1 MKMLV
6 GIVATLAL
14 VGVTGAYA
22 QIVYPG
28 APYLYPGAPYYVE
41 PQVVV
46 APPPVPPT
54 VLAPAPYGGAYI
66 AGPYPGSAVV
76 NPYTG
81 RWCTFEPSGWHW
93 CWTP

>member
-1 MKMLV
+1 MKVKVLFAGTV
-6 GIVATLAL
+6 VALSL

-28 APYLYPGAPYYVE
+28 SPYPYPGALY
-41 PQVVV
+41 QVPPAVV
-46 APPPVPPT
+46 AP
-54 VLAPAPYGGAYI
+54 APSIVVAPSPYGGAYI
-66 AGPYPGSAVV
+66 YGGPVVV

-81 RWCTFEPSGWHW
+81 RWCTFEPNGWHW